1 MPKFLKAK
9 IKTHLLFV
17 IGSRGSS
24 RLVQPGDLLH
34 HTGDLLLKSGDLLL
48 LLGAGDDSS
57 LADAQPGLQ
66 IGDLL
71 YERVYHHRRF
81 LKAVL

>member
-1 MPKFLKAK
+1 MPKFLKEK

-17 IGSRGSS
+17 IDSRRSS
-24 RLVQPGDLLH
+24 RLMQPSDLPH

-57 LADAQPGLQ
+57 LADAQPRLQ

-71 YERVYHHRRF
+71 YERLHHHRRF

>member
-34 HTGDLLLKSGDLLL
+34 HTGDLL
-48 LLGAGDDSS
+48 
-57 LADAQPGLQ
+57 
-66 IGDLL
+66 